1 MVKKM
6 KFLISFIF
14 VSLSFNPFNYSH
26 AQSKSELNMLQKI
39 IDQMNLPIKRSEDI
53 SLIKVYLNKKKWI
66 YVNLFSDKLS
76 KAISNKSQKEVL
88 ILFKPEIADICNKSK
103 SLRDNFEWLEIEQQ
117 YIDKKENLIYSFNT
131 KKDCQQRTDEVSSK
145 KNKREIMS
153 MIKNMK
159 ERINFPLI
167 VSEGVSLIDIYLN
180 EKQVIMYRYLLDN
193 SIIKKLGKHL
203 TTFVKTYTKTACSD
217 KNRIMIKKQF
227 SPFVVGE
234 ELVSTDGKK
243 ITEFKLNNCN

>member
-1 MVKKM
+1 M

-14 VSLSFNPFNYSH
+14 ISLFINSFNYSY

-39 IDQMNLPIKRSEDI
+39 IDQMKLPIKRSEDI
-53 SLIKVYLNKKKWI
+53 SLVKVYLNKKKWI

-145 KNKREIMS
+145 KI
-153 MIKNMK
+153 
-159 ERINFPLI
+159 
-167 VSEGVSLIDIYLN
+167 N
-180 EKQVIMYRYLLDN
+180 EK
-193 SIIKKLGKHL
+193 
-203 TTFVKTYTKTACSD
+203 
-217 KNRIMIKKQF
+217 
-227 SPFVVGE
+227 
-234 ELVSTDGKK
+234 
-243 ITEFKLNNCN
+243 